1 MAGLFTLARE
11 VDEAA
16 RPAGFIDVR
25 ELIAKLTDEELMATA
40 DAYFAGL
47 NAGSEQCYKPFSNPA
62 DAVYLTR
69 HLGLLLQAADLFSGA
84 DVLDFGCAT
93 GWLTLGLAEMGLN
106 ATGVDVSPA
115 AVALAEGL
123 KVQRGLRPG
132 SQAQFHAY
140 DGHRLPYPD
149 ASFDRV
155 VCFDSFHHVRDQA
168 ATLAE
173 MARVLRPGGRIAM
186 LEPGPNHSKTPQSQA
201 EMAQFKVIENDISL
215 PDIARIAK
223 GLGLSPPQVLVQF
236 HKALSLGFD
245 TFQEWSS
252 GRSLPKRDA
261 DMLVAGLHRHLTD
274 TQCFYLANGAGS
286 IDSRRPEALGAEMKL
301 VSARPLDGQ
310 PNVYELKLQVR
321 NVGRGTWITRPGVR
335 GHVNIG
341 AQVLAADGS
350 VHTVDYQRFAV
361 PGPDVLPGSRAEVV
375 AVVHLP
381 PVVLEGGKL
390 RFDMV
395 AEYVAW
401 FSQRGACNLVEWRP

>member
-11 VDEAA
+11 VDESA

-25 ELIAKLTDEELMATA
+25 DLIATLTDEELMATA

-47 NAGSEQCYKPFSNPA
+47 NAGSEQCYKPFSNPS

-69 HLGLLLQAADLFSGA
+69 HLGLLLQAADLFMGA

-115 AVALAEGL
+115 AIALADGL
-123 KVQRGLRPG
+123 KAQRGLRPG
-132 SQAQFHAY
+132 SVAQFHSY

-168 ATLAE
+168 TTLAE

-201 EMAQFKVIENDISL
+201 EMAQFKVIENDIAL
-215 PDIARIAK
+215 PEIARIAK

-236 HKALSLGFD
+236 HKPLSLGFD
-245 TFQEWSS
+245 TFQEWTS
-252 GRSLPKRDA
+252 GRSIPKRDA

-274 TQCFYLANGAGS
+274 TQCFYLANGAGT
-286 IDSRRPEALGAEMKL
+286 IDSRRPEALGAELKV
-301 VSARPLDGQ
+301 VSARPVDGM
-310 PNVYELKLQVR
+310 PDTWELKLQVR
-321 NVGRGTWITRPGVR
+321 NVGRGTWITKPGAR
-335 GHVNIG
+335 GQVNLG
-341 AQVLAADGS
+341 AQVVGADGNI
-350 VHTVDYQRFAV
+350 VVVDYQRFAIL
-361 PGPDVLPGSRAEVV
+361 PPDVIPGSRVEVT

-381 PVVLEGGKL
+381 PAVLAGGKL
-390 RFDMV
+390 RFDVV

-401 FSQRGACNLVEWRP
+401 FSQRGTCTPVDWRP